1 MGVAIYGVSYDVPAD
16 NRAWSEMM
24 GFDFP
29 LLSDPQHELGR
40 AMGVEREPDD
50 RLFGIPLRV
59 TFLIDPEGVIRWTY
73 RVPREETS
81 THADLALQ
89 TVRELIE

>member
-1 MGVAIYGVSYDVPAD
+1 
-16 NRAWSEMM
+16 MM
-24 GFDFP
+24 GFEFP
-29 LLSDPQHELGR
+29 LLSDPEHELGR

-50 RLFGIPLRV
+50 RLYGIPRRT
-59 TFLIDPEGVIRWTY
+59 TFIVYPELVVRWSY

-89 TVRELIE
+89 TVRELMQ